1 MKNIWKR
8 SWFVLSMILLF
19 ILTPLTFDLNSA
31 DISISA
37 AFAKNGNGGG
47 NGNGNGGGNG
57 GGNGNSDGHG
67 GGNSA
72 GHGHSADAT
81 GEAAH
86 GHSHAAGVGHQKQG
100 YTEDVSSAKSKSVSA
115 SQLGRLNAA
124 HASPNARAHA
134 APNSA
139 VGRIAAYEAAV
150 YQRQD
155 VQLELESLLE
165 DENATHQ
172 QIEEAHF
179 AVEEAAQLEVETLS
193 AAANKEINEDVA
205 QAVNEMLGIESLDSE
220 LDTVAEEVSTPET
233 I

>member
-1 MKNIWKR
+1 MKNTWKR

-19 ILTPLTFDLNSA
+19 ILAPLTFDLNSA

-37 AFAKNGNGGG
+37 AFAKNGNGGE
-47 NGNGNGGGNG
+47 NGNGGGNG
-57 GGNGNSDGHG
+57 NGAGNGNG

-72 GHGHSADAT
+72 GHGHSADAR

-86 GHSHAAGVGHQKQG
+86 GQTHNAGLGHQKQG
-100 YTEDVSSAKSKSVSA
+100 YTEDVSAAKSKSKSVSA
-115 SQLGRLNAA
+115 NQLGRLNAA
-124 HASPNARAHA
+124 HASPTARAHA

-172 QIEEAHF
+172 QIEDAQL

-205 QAVNEMLGIESLDSE
+205 HAVNEMLGIESLDSE